1 MLPKAMQCFWVLAS
15 THSFTRG
22 LSRLGFANSFTTV
35 PSKNMSSLKL
45 CNDVLTTQIVKI
57 PVLSAT
63 SLSMA
68 SEMVSTA
75 NNTEAETT
83 TQNSIKS
90 VEEIKSVTLSW
101 VTSVII
107 GLNFCPFARKPFED
121 ANLFVQVVQGSHE
134 GDISDDYVNDVLA
147 TVMRESALL
156 KEKKG
161 TTIVVAPELYPENF
175 FEYLDVLD
183 MLEEALNVYE
193 LDEHVQIA
201 PFHPMFEFSGSTSR
215 GIDNLTNRSPYPMFH
230 ILREVEVSSA
240 VDKLGGD
247 SGKVWQRNI
256 SLLNKFK
263 DELGREKTE
272 RIMRGEKVDGMEEI
286 ISKIRNEV

>member
-35 PSKNMSSLKL
+35 PSKNLSSLKL
-45 CNDVLTTQIVKI
+45 CNDVLTTQIVKT

-161 TTIVVAPELYPENF
+161 TTIGSFLYLIFCPYF
-175 FEYLDVLD
+175 IYILFVLTI
-183 MLEEALNVYE
+183 L
-193 LDEHVQIA
+193 
-201 PFHPMFEFSGSTSR
+201 FSSFLFTMMK
-215 GIDNLTNRSPYPMFH
+215 LLHRSFTP
-230 ILREVEVSSA
+230 
-240 VDKLGGD
+240 K
-247 SGKVWQRNI
+247 I
-256 SLLNKFK
+256 SLNILTFWICLRK
-263 DELGREKTE
+263 R
-272 RIMRGEKVDGMEEI
+272 
-286 ISKIRNEV
+286 